1 MLGVVALCLS
11 ASFALAA
18 KDKSKDDQAKD
29 ALKIEDL
36 ITKGDYQKA
45 IELAGKFI
53 EAGQVTDGLYVN
65 LGVAH
70 YKLKDYPKAIE
81 AFEKAAELNPFSA
94 QPLLYEATC
103 YHEMGQPEKVLE
115 TMKRAVAMDPSQNE
129 ARYDLAQIYEK
140 AGNADLA
147 AEQYEAIYA
156 ADPGFK
162 DTAFALGLLRFNQGQ
177 YDKAQACFEKAHEL
191 APADEQILLALGQNE
206 LKAEK
211 YDQAVE
217 TLKKFVE
224 VTQNAAYKP
233 AVLDQIAVAY
243 EKQTKWADALAAY
256 EQILALRP
264 DSDKAL
270 LGKGNA
276 LIGLK
281 KYDEAL
287 PVLKHFMEVSKN
299 DAKKKLVAETIKQ
312 LEGAKKR

>member
-1 MLGVVALCLS
+1 MCRKPGMNMEQATQQKKPMSVDLS
-11 ASFALAA
+11 EFSGDDRAEMA
-18 KDKSKDDQAKD
+18 KM
-29 ALKIEDL
+29 
-36 ITKGDYQKA
+36 
-45 IELAGKFI
+45 
-53 EAGQVTDGLYVN
+53 
-65 LGVAH
+65 
-70 YKLKDYPKAIE
+70 
-81 AFEKAAELNPFSA
+81 
-94 QPLLYEATC
+94 YE
-103 YHEMGQPEKVLE
+103 
-115 TMKRAVAMDPSQNE
+115 
-129 ARYDLAQIYEK
+129 
-140 AGNADLA
+140 
-147 AEQYEAIYA
+147 
-156 ADPGFK
+156 
-162 DTAFALGLLRFNQGQ
+162 
-177 YDKAQACFEKAHEL
+177 
-191 APADEQILLALGQNE
+191 
-206 LKAEK
+206 
-211 YDQAVE
+211 E